1 MLMRNVLSFA
11 AVIALAALF
20 GTGCAGPEQKLGR
33 GIDNTM
39 ELIRFGE
46 MRRSIEQTE
55 VFDPG
60 TGFTTGALVGFDR
73 SMARTGLGL
82 YEVVTC
88 PIPPYR
94 PVMTNYLSAMPKY
107 PESYKPG
114 RLSDRIFD
122 TDTYSGYSGG
132 DVSPIVHGSRFSI
145 FDN

>member
-1 MLMRNVLSFA
+1 MLMRNALPFA

-33 GIDNTM
+33 GIDNTL
-39 ELIRFGE
+39 EIIRFGE

-55 VFDPG
+55 VFYPG
-60 TGFTTGALVGFDR
+60 TGYTVGAVEGFDR

-82 YEVVTC
+82 YEVVTS
-88 PIPPYR
+88 PIPPYH
-94 PVMTNYLSAMPKY
+94 PVMTNYLSVMPKF
-107 PESYKPG
+107 PESYKPS
-114 RLSDRIFD
+114 RFSDRMFD

-132 DVSPIVHGSRFSI
+132 DVIPIIPGSRFSI